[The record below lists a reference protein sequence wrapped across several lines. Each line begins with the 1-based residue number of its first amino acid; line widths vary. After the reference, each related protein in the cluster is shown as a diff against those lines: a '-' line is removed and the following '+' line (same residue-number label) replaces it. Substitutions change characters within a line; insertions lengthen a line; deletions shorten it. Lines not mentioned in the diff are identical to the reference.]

1 MERLCISSSRRP
13 FPASS
18 AGPSV
23 LPVGSSIVFAKK
35 SVPSLRAASL
45 SVPFGFFRRPKPC
58 RRSPGKFS
66 SSITQA
72 RHRGTTPSCSGEC
85 ADLVQHTFR
94 RYNGGKYIFFSFS
107 TAKLVPWLLSWRH
120 LPDNASLR
128 HPLETVRL
136 AAAHVRPRSFR
147 PPTTAPAPAS
157 FHDDPPALPASNVFL
172 ASRREI

>member
-1 MERLCISSSRRP
+1 M
-13 FPASS
+13 
-18 AGPSV
+18 
-23 LPVGSSIVFAKK
+23 FAKK

-94 RYNGGKYIFFSFS
+94 RYNGGKYIFFAVT

-120 LPDNASLR
+120 LPDNASRLR
-128 HPLETVRL
+128 PFDSPPRMSVPVLSALRRPLP
-136 AAAHVRPRSFR
+136 RPRPSTTIR
-147 PPTTAPAPAS
+147 PPSPPQMSFSLPEEKFRGYPS
-157 FHDDPPALPASNVFL
+157 FHAK
-172 ASRREI
+172 RENSPFIFEELTETFP